1 MVATG
6 SGGSPIVAII
16 TDSSA
21 ALEAATAAANG
32 ITVARMRITVG
43 GVAYLDGDLP
53 LEELITRYDEGVTTA
68 GPAPGDFTRLFAEL
82 PGEVLVLT
90 VTESLSSTIASARVA
105 AADAGP
111 RVRVLDSGTSAGSLA
126 LVALH
131 AAAAARNGGTF
142 DEVEQAARRAMA
154 RVRLVVQVG
163 TLDYLVRGGRMPG
176 AVGGLASRL
185 GVRPMVQVRDG
196 RLRKLRPAFS
206 KRAADRRMTEMLLR
220 SRPRGARLHVVGLHV
235 LAEEEAR
242 ALLARVRDEVA
253 PATELVARFGAS
265 MVVHTGPELTGL
277 SWWWE

>member
-1 MVATG
+1 
-6 SGGSPIVAII
+6 
-16 TDSSA
+16 
-21 ALEAATAAANG
+21 
-32 ITVARMRITVG
+32 MRITVG
-43 GVAYLDGDLP
+43 GVAHLDGDLS
-53 LEELITRYDEGVTTA
+53 LEELIARYDEGVTTA
-68 GPAPGDFTRLFAEL
+68 APAPGDFARLFSET
-82 PGEVLVLT
+82 PGEILVLT

-131 AAAAARNGGTF
+131 AAAVARDGGTF
-142 DEVEQAARRAMA
+142 DEVEQAARRAVA

-196 RLRKLRPAFS
+196 RLGKLRPAFS
-206 KRAADRRMTEMLLR
+206 KRAADRRMIEMLLR
-220 SRPRGARLHVVGLHV
+220 SRLGGAQLHVAVMHV
-235 LAEEEAR
+235 LAEKEGR
-242 ALLARVRDEVA
+242 RLLALVKAEVE
-253 PATELVARFGAS
+253 PATELVTNFGAS